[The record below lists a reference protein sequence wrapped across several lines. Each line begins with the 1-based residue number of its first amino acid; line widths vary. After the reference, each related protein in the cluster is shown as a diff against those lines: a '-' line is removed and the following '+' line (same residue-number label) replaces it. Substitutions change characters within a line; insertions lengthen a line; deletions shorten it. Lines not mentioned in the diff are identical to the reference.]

1 MAIINDNGGDIIYGY
16 HFYGYYRYGYYN
28 YCHYW
33 WWCTAW
39 RLRTCQVSEAYSVL
53 MPGLRVSISIP
64 QNGPILVLQSVV
76 LDAFGVPPFLET
88 SIYLYIYIDIYFY
101 LFIFICGVWPSA
113 GIILHMKWDAALDLR
128 NDPARRAAYDAG
140 KLGSDLAPKMQTLKT
155 PHLGLTLV
163 CFSWGFLISLP
174 TLLNTW
180 KLGRSKV
187 TFKIIS

>member
-1 MAIINDNGGDIIYGY
+1 MVVHCLTFAN
-16 HFYGYYRYGYYN
+16 
-28 YCHYW
+28 
-33 WWCTAW
+33 
-39 RLRTCQVSEAYSVL
+39 V
-53 MPGLRVSISIP
+53 PGLGSLLRADAWPEGIHQYPPKWSHFSIAIC
-64 QNGPILVLQSVV
+64 G
-76 LDAFGVPPFLET
+76 FGCFWGTTIFGNIHLF
-88 SIYLYIYIDIYFY
+88 IYIYIDIYFY